1 MTPITLQGLVVQFSA
16 CYDLPY
22 SRVEILRKILMTI
35 FFIRKEKRDLHRFQ
49 HRYMCIKGAIEMHW
63 HALVCHEH
71 FRYFFLLRIYRKRSC
86 ITHDLL

>member
-35 FFIRKEKRDLHRFQ
+35 FFKRKEKRDLHRFQ
-49 HRYMCIKGAIEMHW
+49 YRYMCIKGAID
-63 HALVCHEH
+63 ALACSCLSRTFQV
-71 FRYFFLLRIYRKRSC
+71 FFSSSDI
-86 ITHDLL
+86 

>member
-35 FFIRKEKRDLHRFQ
+35 FFKRKEKRTGKIKRFFGNGP
-49 HRYMCIKGAIEMHW
+49 GAVSGETGTSVRG
-63 HALVCHEH
+63 AFEADE
-71 FRYFFLLRIYRKRSC
+71 RSKKDRGKEKSG
-86 ITHDLL
+86 T